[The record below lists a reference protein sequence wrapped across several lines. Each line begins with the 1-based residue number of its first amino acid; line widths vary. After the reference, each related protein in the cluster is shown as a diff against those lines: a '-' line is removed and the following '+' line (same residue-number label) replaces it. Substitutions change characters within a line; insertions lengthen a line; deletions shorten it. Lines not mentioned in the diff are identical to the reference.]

1 MADKI
6 QNNTLSL
13 QTVLRWVVGLTVATA
28 VGALLWYFREV
39 VVYILISAVFAIIGR
54 PFVGLLC
61 KIRVKRFAL
70 PRWFAA
76 AVTLLLLWVI
86 IGGLLSLIVPLVA
99 GKIYEL
105 SSLDLR
111 SALEGVEAPLERLQN
126 SISTIFA
133 LPETHFSIS
142 DIIVS
147 SLRRFLN
154 YDTVNAVVSSIINTG
169 MSAVIVVFSVSFI
182 TFFFLKEDGLFSQMV
197 SAVFP
202 EKYAENV
209 HRAIDKVSLLLSRYF
224 TGLLTESLIISTI
237 IAIVLF
243 LFGMNVEDACFIAV
257 IMGMLNVIPYA
268 GPAVGVLVSIFIG
281 VVSPIDGCTITYT
294 LAVIMGTICVVKGI
308 DDFVLQ
314 PTIYS
319 SKVSAHPLEIF
330 IVILMA
336 GSVGGIVGLL
346 VAVPSYTV
354 LRVFAKE
361 FFSEVSLVRKLTK
374 EI

>member
-1 MADKI
+1 MADNI

-61 KIRVKRFAL
+61 KLKIKKFAL
-70 PRWFAA
+70 PRWLAA
-76 AVTLLLLWVI
+76 AVTLLLLWVVL
-86 IGGLLSLIVPLVA
+86 GGLLSLIIPLVA
-99 GKIYEL
+99 GKVYEL

-154 YDTVNAVVSSIINTG
+154 YDTVNAVVSSIINMG

-224 TGLLTESLIISTI
+224 TGLVTESLIISTI
-237 IAIVLF
+237 IAVVLF

-281 VVSPIDGCTITYT
+281 VVSPIDGCTIAYT

>member
-1 MADKI
+1 MA
-6 QNNTLSL
+6 NNISNNALSL
-13 QTVLRWVVGLTVATA
+13 QTFLRWVVGLAVATA
-28 VGALLWYFREV
+28 VGVLLWYFREV
-39 VVYILISAVFAIIGR
+39 VVYILVSAVFAIIGR
-54 PFVGLLC
+54 PLVGLLC
-61 KIRVKRFAL
+61 KIRVKQFSL
-70 PRWFAA
+70 PRWLAA
-76 AVTLLLLWVI
+76 AITLALLWVV

-99 GKIYEL
+99 GKVYEL

-111 SALEGVEAPLERLQN
+111 SALEGIEAPLGRLQN

-142 DIIVS
+142 EIIIS
-147 SLRRFLN
+147 TLRQFLN
-154 YDTVNAVVSSIINTG
+154 YDTVNSVVSSIINTG

-182 TFFFLKEDGLFSQMV
+182 TFFFLKEDGLFSNMV
-197 SAVFP
+197 SAIFP

-224 TGLLTESLIISTI
+224 TGLVTESLIISTI
-237 IAIVLF
+237 IAVVLL
-243 LFGMNVEDACFIAV
+243 LFGMKVEDACFIAV

-268 GPAVGVLVSIFIG
+268 GPAFGVLVSMFIG
-281 VVSPIDGCTITYT
+281 IVSPIDGCTIAYT
-294 LAVIMGTICVVKGI
+294 LAVILSTICVVKGI

>member
-1 MADKI
+1 MSNSGV
-6 QNNTLSL
+6 NNNLTL
-13 QTVLRWVVGLTVATA
+13 QVFLRWMAGLLVMTA
-28 VGALLWYFREV
+28 VGALLWYFRQT
-39 VVYILISAVFAIIGR
+39 VVYILVSAVLAIVGR
-54 PFVGLLC
+54 PLVSLLC
-61 KIRVKRFAL
+61 KIRVKRFSL
-70 PRWFAA
+70 PRWLAA
-76 AVTLLLLWVI
+76 AITLVLLWVV

-111 SALEGVEAPLERLQN
+111 SALEGVEAPLSRLQ
-126 SISTIFA
+126 SYISTIFV
-133 LPETHFSIS
+133 LPETHFSLS
-142 DIIVS
+142 EVIVS
-147 SLRRFLN
+147 TLRQFLN

-182 TFFFLKEDGLFSQMV
+182 TFFFLKEDGLFSNMV
-197 SAVFP
+197 SAIFP
-202 EKYAENV
+202 DKYSENV

-224 TGLLTESLIISTI
+224 TGLLTESLIISSI
-237 IAIVLF
+237 IAIVLL
-243 LFGMNVEDACFIAV
+243 LFGMQWENACFVAV

-281 VVSPIDGCTITYT
+281 IVSPIEGCTIAYT
-294 LAVIMGTICVVKGI
+294 LAVILGTICAVKGI

>member
-1 MADKI
+1 MADNI

-111 SALEGVEAPLERLQN
+111 SALEGVETPLERLQN

-237 IAIVLF
+237 IAVVLF

-281 VVSPIDGCTITYT
+281 VVSPIDGCTIAYT

>member
-1 MADKI
+1 MP
-6 QNNTLSL
+6 N
-13 QTVLRWVVGLTVATA
+13 QTSNSNYTVQLFLRWVMGIALAVA

-39 VVYILISAVFAIIGR
+39 VVYILVSAVLAIIGR
-54 PFVGLLC
+54 PLVRILC
-61 KIRVKRFAL
+61 KVRIRRFVM
-70 PRWFAA
+70 PRWLAA
-76 AVTLLLLWVI
+76 GVTLVLLWLV

-111 SALEGVEAPLERLQN
+111 QALEGIEVPLEHLQS

-133 LPETHFSIS
+133 LPEAHIS
-142 DIIVS
+142 LSDVIVS
-147 SLRRFLN
+147 TLRRFLN
-154 YDTVNAVVSSIINTG
+154 YDTVNTVVSSIINMG
-169 MSAVIVVFSVSFI
+169 MSAVIVIFSVSFI
-182 TFFFLKEDGLFSQMV
+182 TFFFLKEDGLFTQMIA
-197 SAVFP
+197 AVFP
-202 EKYAENV
+202 DKYADNV
-209 HRAIDKVSLLLSRYF
+209 DRAIDKMSLLLSRYF

-237 IAIVLF
+237 IAVVL
-243 LFGMNVEDACFIAV
+243 LIFGMHIEDACFIAV
-257 IMGMLNVIPYA
+257 IMGLLNVIPYA
-268 GPAVGVLVSIFIG
+268 GPAVGVMVSIFIG
-281 VVSPIDGCTITYT
+281 VVSPIEGCTIAYT
-294 LAVIMGTICVVKGI
+294 LAVILGTICVVKGV

-336 GSVGGIVGLL
+336 GSVGGIIGLL

>member
-1 MADKI
+1 MS
-6 QNNTLSL
+6 NNSTNNNHTV
-13 QTVLRWVVGLTVATA
+13 QTFLRWLMGLGLAVA

-39 VVYILISAVFAIIGR
+39 VVYILVSALFAIIGR
-54 PFVGLLC
+54 PLVRLLC
-61 KIRVKRFAL
+61 KIKVGRFVV
-70 PRWFAA
+70 PRWLAA
-76 AVTLLLLWVI
+76 TVTLMLLWIV
-86 IGGLLSLIVPLVA
+86 IGGLLSLIVPLIA

-111 SALEGVEAPLERLQN
+111 SALEGVQAPLDSLQN
-126 SISTIFA
+126 YISTIFV

-147 SLRRFLN
+147 TLRRFLN
-154 YDTVNAVVSSIINTG
+154 YDTVNAVVSSIINMG
-169 MSAVIVVFSVSFI
+169 MSAVIVLFSVSFI
-182 TFFFLKEDGLFSQMV
+182 TFFFLKEDGLFSAMV

-202 EKYAENV
+202 DKYVDNV
-209 HRAIDKVSLLLSRYF
+209 HRAVEKISLLLSRYF
-224 TGLLTESLIISTI
+224 TGLLTESLIISCI
-237 IAIVLF
+237 IAVVLL
-243 LFGMNVEDACFIAV
+243 LFGMKVEDACFIAV

-281 VVSPIDGCTITYT
+281 IVSPIDGCTIAYT
-294 LAVIMGTICVVKGI
+294 LAVILGTICVVKGV

>member
-1 MADKI
+1 MSNSN
-6 QNNTLSL
+6 QNNGLAL
-13 QTVLRWVVGLTVATA
+13 QTFLRWVVGLTVATA

-39 VVYILISAVFAIIGR
+39 VIYILASAVFAIIGR

-61 KIRVKRFAL
+61 KMKIRKFAV
-70 PRWFAA
+70 PRWLAA
-76 AVTLLLLWVI
+76 AVTLVLLWVV

-99 GKIYEL
+99 GKVYEL

-111 SALEGVEAPLERLQN
+111 SALEGVETPLARLQN

-133 LPETHFSIS
+133 LPETHFSLS
-142 DIIVS
+142 EIIVS
-147 SLRRFLN
+147 TLRQFLN
-154 YDTVNAVVSSIINTG
+154 YDTVNSVVTSIINTG
-169 MSAVIVVFSVSFI
+169 MSAVIVLFSVSFI

-202 EKYAENV
+202 DKYAENV

-237 IAIVLF
+237 IAVVL
-243 LFGMNVEDACFIAV
+243 LIFGMKVENACFIAV

-268 GPAVGVLVSIFIG
+268 GPAVGVLVSMFIG
-281 VVSPIDGCTITYT
+281 IVAPIDGCTIAYT
-294 LAVIMGTICVVKGI
+294 LAVILGTICVVKGI

>member
-1 MADKI
+1 MADNI

-61 KIRVKRFAL
+61 KLKIKKFAL
-70 PRWFAA
+70 PRWLAA
-76 AVTLLLLWVI
+76 AVTLLLLWVVL
-86 IGGLLSLIVPLVA
+86 GGLLSLIIPLVA
-99 GKIYEL
+99 GKVYEL

-111 SALEGVEAPLERLQN
+111 SALEGVEAPLERLQS

-154 YDTVNAVVSSIINTG
+154 YDTVNAVVSSIINMG

-281 VVSPIDGCTITYT
+281 VVSPIDGCTIAYT

>member
-1 MADKI
+1 MS
-6 QNNTLSL
+6 NNQYNNITL
-13 QTVLRWVVGLTVATA
+13 QTFLRWVMGLSLAVA
-28 VGALLWYFREV
+28 VGFVLWYFREV
-39 VVYILISAVFAIIGR
+39 VVYILVSAVLAIVGR
-54 PFVGLLC
+54 PLVGLLC
-61 KIRVKRFAL
+61 KIRIKRFTV
-70 PRWFAA
+70 PRWLSAA
-76 AVTLLLLWVI
+76 ITLILLWLI
-86 IGGLLSLIVPLVA
+86 IGGLLSLVVPLIA

-111 SALEGVEAPLERLQN
+111 SALEGVEEPLAKLQN
-126 SISTIFA
+126 YISTIFV

-142 DIIVS
+142 EVIVS
-147 SLRRFLN
+147 TLRQFLN
-154 YDTVNAVVSSIINTG
+154 YNTVNSVVSLIINTG
-169 MSAVIVVFSVSFI
+169 MSAVIVIFSVSFI
-182 TFFFLKEDGLFSQMV
+182 TFFFLKEDGLFSNMV
-197 SAVFP
+197 SAIFP
-202 EKYAENV
+202 DKYGENV
-209 HRAIDKVSLLLSRYF
+209 HRAIDKVSVLLSRYF

-237 IAIVLF
+237 IAVVLL
-243 LFGMNVEDACFIAV
+243 LFGMQLENACFIAV

-268 GPAVGVLVSIFIG
+268 GPAVGVLVSMFIG
-281 VVSPIDGCTITYT
+281 IVSPIDGCTISYT
-294 LAVIMGTICVVKGI
+294 LAVIMGTICVVKGV

>member
-1 MADKI
+1 MADNI

-28 VGALLWYFREV
+28 VGSLLWYFREV

-237 IAIVLF
+237 IAVVLF

-281 VVSPIDGCTITYT
+281 VVSPIDGCTIAYT
-294 LAVIMGTICVVKGI
+294 LAVIMGIICVVKGI